1 VDSGQLT
8 SGEKIVSTTP
18 KIEIYGHAT
27 CAYCKAAMRFLDGK
41 KLNYIYYEAK
51 LDDEKREEML
61 RVGKGRTYPQIII
74 NGTAIGGYDDMMAL
88 DQSGELTILLTKQGD
103 IIHD

>member
-1 VDSGQLT
+1 MDSCQLT
-8 SGEKIVSTTP
+8 RGEKIMTAMP

-27 CAYCKAAMRFLDGK
+27 CAYCKAAMRFLEGRGFE
-41 KLNYIYYEAK
+41 YIYYEAK
-51 LDDEKREEML
+51 LDEEKREEML

-88 DQSGELTILLTKQGD
+88 DQSGELTILLTK
-103 IIHD
+103 

>member
-1 VDSGQLT
+1 MDCSKFT
-8 SGEKIVSTTP
+8 CGEKIMSAP

-27 CAYCKAAMRFLDGK
+27 CAYCKAAMRFLEGR
-41 KLNYIYYEAK
+41 KLDYIYYEAK

-61 RVGKGRTYPQIII
+61 RVGKGRTYPQIVI

-88 DQSGELTILLTKQGD
+88 NESGELTSLLTK
-103 IIHD
+103 